1 MTQTV
6 VTYEFENYLQEK
18 IEAGLPVTL
27 NRFVLAY
34 IPGLD
39 VNEPVFRTE
48 GLPDEEYI
56 VHEQDVDQV
65 GKVNENALAYSIV
78 MDTTIGDFQFN
89 AMYLID
95 NADRRVGV
103 VVHKETEQKIKTDEA
118 QAIQGNSIVKNI
130 MMEYANAAESAYIN
144 VTAETWQI
152 DFSARLQGMDDD
164 DQARNTDDHYHDS
177 FIKNGFLAKTTGVNN
192 QYRVSPGV
200 GYIGGLRIEIT
211 DAINVFTS
219 AKPTFIYAIANRQGT
234 VTSKAVN
241 SVEVKVSTSELVDYS
256 EGDTDYFVAKIAQV
270 KADGSVLDLRK
281 KSGVEEHELNSDPH
295 PQYAKKNDTGSKL
308 NQIIAM
314 MRKMEGKVGRV
325 RIYMA
330 DDIDDD
336 YLPIVGQTITKAEYP
351 DYFEHLGIT
360 DNALTL
366 PDWTK
371 HPYLHQASSDIAAGS
386 TLEQQILKHAHEAS
400 SNSTG
405 SHSHTINNKDL
416 GTKNVSTTDL
426 GTKTTNT
433 TGNHAHG
440 APGVGFLV
448 NQGGTRA
455 WAPPGGSA
463 IGYQD
468 LTEYAGNHSHTVSL
482 GSHYHSVNLGSHNHT
497 MQTAG
502 NHEHE
507 ITVEENGAD
516 LLRPNSTAVVFA
528 VKVKYIV
535 GELA

>member
-34 IPGLD
+34 LPDLD

-48 GLPDEEYI
+48 ELPGQEYI

-95 NADRRVGV
+95 KADRRVGV
-103 VVHKETEQKIKTDEA
+103 VVHKETEQKIKTDETL
-118 QAIQGNSIVKNI
+118 AIQGNSIVKNI
-130 MMEYANAAESAYIN
+130 MMEYVGAAEAALIS

-177 FIKNGFLAKTTGVNN
+177 FIKNGFLANETGVNN
-192 QYRVSPGV
+192 QYKVLPGV

-211 DAINVFTS
+211 DEINVFTS
-219 AKPTFIYAIANRQGT
+219 VKPTFIYAIANRQGT

-241 SVEVKVSTSELVDYS
+241 SVELKVSTSELADYTQN
-256 EGDTDYFVAKIAQV
+256 GVDYFVAKIAEV
-270 KADGSVLDLRK
+270 KVDGSILDLRK

-295 PQYAKKNDTGSKL
+295 PQYAKDNATDSKL
-308 NQIIAM
+308 NQIIVM
-314 MRKMEGKVGRV
+314 MRKIEGSVGRV
-325 RIYMA
+325 RIYME

-336 YLPIVGQTITKAEYP
+336 YLPILGQTITKAEYP
-351 DYFEHLGIT
+351 DYFEHLGVS
-360 DNALTL
+360 DDELTL
-366 PDWTK
+366 PDWSK
-371 HPYLHQASSDIAAGS
+371 HPYLHQASDAIPTGT
-386 TLEQQILKHAHEAS
+386 TLEQQLLKHGHSAS
-400 SNSTG
+400 SNSAG
-405 SHSHTINNKDL
+405 AHSHTINNKDL
-416 GTKNVSTTDL
+416 GTKS
-426 GTKTTNT
+426 TNT
-433 TGNHAHG
+433 TGNHDHHLDDVKG
-440 APGVGFLV
+440 
-448 NQGGTRA
+448 
-455 WAPPGGSA
+455 GGSGGDNPYVRA
-463 IGYQD
+463 GDYGGGSWD
-468 LTEYAGNHSHTVSL
+468 SGDKAGTNYSGNHSH
-482 GSHYHSVNLGSHNHT
+482 YINMGSHNHT
-497 MQTAG
+497 MQSAG
-502 NHEHE
+502 THNHTIEVNE
-507 ITVEENGAD
+507 SGAD

-535 GELA
+535 EEIA

>member
-34 IPGLD
+34 LPDLD

-48 GLPDEEYI
+48 ELPGQEYI

-95 NADRRVGV
+95 KADRRVGV
-103 VVHKETEQKIKTDEA
+103 VVHKETEQKIKTDETL
-118 QAIQGNSIVKNI
+118 AIQGNSIVKNI
-130 MMEYANAAESAYIN
+130 MMEYVGAAEAALIS

-164 DQARNTDDHYHDS
+164 DKARNTDDHYHDS
-177 FIKNGFLAKTTGVNN
+177 FIKNGFLVNTTSVNN
-192 QYRVSPGV
+192 QYKVLPGV

-211 DAINVFTS
+211 DEINVFTS
-219 AKPTFIYAIANRQGT
+219 VKPTFIYAIANRQGT

-241 SVEVKVSTSELVDYS
+241 SVEVKVSTSELIDYA
-256 EGDTDYFVAKIAQV
+256 EGDTQYVVAKIAQV

-281 KSGVEEHELNSDPH
+281 KSGVEEHELQSDPH
-295 PQYAKKNDTGSKL
+295 PQYAKNNDTDSKL
-308 NQIIAM
+308 NQIITM
-314 MRKMEGKVGRV
+314 MRKMEGNVGRV

-336 YLPIVGQTITKAEYP
+336 YLPILGQTITKAEYP
-351 DYFEHLGIT
+351 DYFDHFGVIDES
-360 DNALTL
+360 LTL
-366 PDWTK
+366 PDWSK
-371 HPYLHQASSDIAAGS
+371 HPYLHQASDAIPAGF
-386 TLEQQILKHAHEAS
+386 TLEQQLLKHAHSAS
-400 SNSTG
+400 SSRDGT
-405 SHSHTINNKDL
+405 HSHPINNK
-416 GTKNVSTTDL
+416 DL

-433 TGNHAHG
+433 TGNHRHKIQDANPNEAASGNDGDGVDSGTVDANHG
-440 APGVGFLV
+440 PY
-448 NQGGTRA
+448 TD
-455 WAPPGGSA
+455 
-463 IGYQD
+463 YQ
-468 LTEYAGNHSHTVSL
+468 GNHYHTL
-482 GSHYHSVNLGSHNHT
+482 NLGSHNHS
-497 MQTAG
+497 MQSAG
-502 NHEHE
+502 QHEHDINIE
-507 ITVEENGAD
+507 STGDD

-535 GELA
+535 EEIA